1 MQTHLLYL
9 LSLLT
14 LLTLTACGDDDDTT
28 MVLQPTT
35 FELKIENVSQ
45 PNTIATDRAMGTVPL
60 SPPAVAVF
68 TGDDPMF
75 TPGQRANLGTARIAE
90 DGFPDEMLAI
100 LSGASNVTQQG
111 AAPSPGGPD
120 NGPALFAGESVT
132 ITLMAQPGDKLQ
144 FETMFVQSNDWFYAF
159 TGGGIDLFTGDTPL
173 SGEVTGRVD
182 VYDAGTE
189 QDTAPGTGPDQKPV
203 QDPMATN
210 VGPDEDVNIQL
221 ARQRHPSF
229 TVPANNAV
237 IRVTLTP
244 Q

>member
-1 MQTHLLYL
+1 MLFFFG
-9 LSLLT
+9 LLT
-14 LLTLTACGDDDDTT
+14 IFTLSACGDDDDAN
-28 MVLQPTT
+28 MVLRPTT
-35 FELKIENVSQ
+35 FELKIENISQ
-45 PNTIATDRAMGTVPL
+45 PNTLATDRAMGTVPL

-75 TPGQRANLGTARIAE
+75 TEGQMANLGTARIAE

-100 LSGASNVTQQG
+100 LTAATNVKQSG

-120 NGPALFAGESVT
+120 NGPALFARESVT
-132 ITLMAQPGDKLQ
+132 ITLEAEPGDKLQ

-159 TGGGIDLFTGDTPL
+159 TGGGIDLFNGDTPL
-173 SGEVTGRVD
+173 SGDLTGRLE

-203 QDPMATN
+203 QDPTATN
-210 VGPDEDVNIQL
+210 VGPDEDVNIQT

>member
-1 MQTHLLYL
+1 
-9 LSLLT
+9 
-14 LLTLTACGDDDDTT
+14 
-28 MVLQPTT
+28 
-35 FELKIENVSQ
+35 
-45 PNTIATDRAMGTVPL
+45 
-60 SPPAVAVF
+60 
-68 TGDDPMF
+68 MF
-75 TPGQRANLGTARIAE
+75 TEGQKANLGTARIAE

-100 LSGASNVTQQG
+100 LAAATNVKQSG

-132 ITLMAQPGDKLQ
+132 ITLQAEPGDKLQ

-159 TGGGIDLFTGDTPL
+159 TGGGIDLFNGDTPL
-173 SGEVTGRVD
+173 SGDLTGRVE

-189 QDTAPGTGPDQKPV
+189 QDTAPGTGPD
-203 QDPMATN
+203 
-210 VGPDEDVNIQL
+210 EDVNIQT